1 MPALSMFFG
10 IIIRMQSERDGK
22 HNKAHIHALYAG
34 NELVLERVE
43 NCFLVAVRATL
54 WEICAK

>member
-34 NELVLERVE
+34 NELVLV
-43 NCFLVAVRATL
+43 FYPDSF
-54 WEICAK
+54 